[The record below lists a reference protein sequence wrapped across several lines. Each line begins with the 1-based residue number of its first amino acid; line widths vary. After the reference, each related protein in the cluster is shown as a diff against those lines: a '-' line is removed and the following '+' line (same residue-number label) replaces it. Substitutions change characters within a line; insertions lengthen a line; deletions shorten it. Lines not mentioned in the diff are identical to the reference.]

1 MMFNVYI
8 DMLTNKILQNVCNQI
23 TSNGWSEHIDLST
36 CSRLVDGIKK
46 KILSMVIRTLILEM
60 HCMSSMGLLV
70 GETEEERYKSFE
82 KITRENYFEN
92 QINSK
97 YPVLQTMIK
106 KYSENTCKFIM
117 DIIRHFID
125 DRNEMENLLAIKA
138 DRITDIQLGSGD
150 SHNGGKT
157 VSFVFLGDNTIVY
170 KPHSLGGNIVL
181 GEIIDWIST
190 KESIKVPL
198 IMQKYLSKNGYGWE
212 EYVAYTECD
221 SKKEMHNYYYRMGC
235 YLALFSLLG
244 TTDLHYENIIAKG
257 EFPVFIDLE
266 TLIGNSKHN
275 EFATVLQTGMLPQ
288 VDEGQLID
296 IDISG
301 IAGKNGKS
309 SKIKNIVVCNKNT
322 DQMCVREEFATIK
335 DQKNIAKYNGR
346 TAKIEQYI
354 QDIIE
359 GYDDVSQIIIQN
371 KESFSIFLTNII
383 DNDSEYRTVLRHTHV
398 YAKYLA
404 ASTHPDFLV
413 SYGKQDDLF
422 EHLEKNCE
430 SEEDFS
436 RIKFEKDALKNGDVP
451 CFSYRFDSKALFSDG
466 IVVKDDY
473 YYKTAKELLLQRIE
487 DANKTYEKNRSLV
500 YKALIT
506 TSTQSKKC
514 KNKKSIQ
521 SRTNTL
527 CFDEELVRKLLVNY
541 VEGINEEVFEDIDTD
556 TAIYYYNKLCNGKI
570 RLNILN
576 LDWE

>member
-1 MMFNVYI
+1 
-8 DMLTNKILQNVCNQI
+8 MLFSSFSK
-23 TSNGWSEHIDLST
+23 
-36 CSRLVDGIKK
+36 
-46 KILSMVIRTLILEM
+46 TLI
-60 HCMSSMGLLV
+60 
-70 GETEEERYKSFE
+70 
-82 KITRENYFEN
+82 
-92 QINSK
+92 
-97 YPVLQTMIK
+97 
-106 KYSENTCKFIM
+106 YS
-117 DIIRHFID
+117 
-125 DRNEMENLLAIKA
+125 
-138 DRITDIQLGSGD
+138 LGS
-150 SHNGGKT
+150 
-157 VSFVFLGDNTIVY
+157 
-170 KPHSLGGNIVL
+170 NIP
-181 GEIIDWIST
+181 I
-190 KESIKVPL
+190 
-198 IMQKYLSKNGYGWE
+198 
-212 EYVAYTECD
+212 
-221 SKKEMHNYYYRMGC
+221 
-235 YLALFSLLG
+235 
-244 TTDLHYENIIAKG
+244 
-257 EFPVFIDLE
+257 FIDLE

-275 EFATVLQTGMLPQ
+275 EFVTVLQTGMLPQ

-301 IAGKNGKS
+301 IAGRNGKS

-354 QDIIE
+354 QDIIN
-359 GYDDVSQIIIQN
+359 GYDNVSQIIIQN
-371 KESFSIFLTNII
+371 KESFSIFLMNTI

-466 IVVKDDY
+466 KVVKDDY

-487 DANKTYEKNRSLV
+487 DANKTYEKNRSLI

-514 KNKKSIQ
+514 KNKKTIQ

-527 CFDEELVRKLLVNY
+527 CFNEELVRKLLVNY
-541 VEGINEEVFEDIDTD
+541 VEGINEEVFEDINTD

-570 RLNILN
+570 RLDILN
-576 LDWE
+576 LDLYECGGLILTIAATGVIYQKREYLSLAKKLAKTAYSIMEYREKNTNTSAFSGMGSTLYEFAVLYAITKDEYYLEHLYTLGNQIKKMLLEENGSRKYDFLNGLSGFVTALSNILCSDLFNKELLADT